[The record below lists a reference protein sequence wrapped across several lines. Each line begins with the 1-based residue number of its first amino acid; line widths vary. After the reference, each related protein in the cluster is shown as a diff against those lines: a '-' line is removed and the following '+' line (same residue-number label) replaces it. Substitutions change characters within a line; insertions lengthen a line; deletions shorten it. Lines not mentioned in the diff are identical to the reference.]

1 MRIAAYAPLKP
12 PDHPVPSGDR
22 RVARLLD
29 GALTLSGHNVEW
41 PSRFRSRDGSG
52 DARRQQRLTRIG
64 GWLAARLVRRWQAAE
79 PGERPQLWLTY
90 HLYYKAPDHLGPA
103 VARALGIPYVV
114 VEASIAMKRAGGPW
128 DAGHRATLAALAAA
142 QAVVSLNPGD
152 APALEGVLRP
162 ETHRTI
168 LPPFLDARPYEDAAR
183 NRDMHRD
190 AWARRLK
197 IDIAKPWLIAVAMQR
212 PGDKMRSHA
221 ILAQALGRIAQHDW
235 QLILVGDGPARAQV
249 DAAFA
254 ALAPRVVRAG
264 QLDEASLPGL
274 LAASDLF
281 VWPAISEA
289 YGMAILEAQASG
301 LPVVAGSSPGVAAIV
316 ADGETG
322 LLAPEGDAA
331 SFADAVATL
340 LGDAERRATYGQ
352 QAAAKILRAHDLRG
366 AAARLDAAI
375 AAGRK

>member
-29 GALTLSGHNVEW
+29 GALTLSGHRVEW
-41 PSRFRSRDGSG
+41 PSRFRSRDGGG
-52 DARRQQRLTRIG
+52 DVRRQARLTRIG
-64 GWLAARLVRRWQAAE
+64 GWLAARLVRRWQAAA
-79 PGERPQLWLTY
+79 PDERPQLWLTY

-114 VEASIAMKRAGGPW
+114 VEASVAMKRAGGPW
-128 DAGHRATLAALAAA
+128 DAGHRATLAALAMAR
-142 QAVVSLNPGD
+142 AVVSLNPGD
-152 APALEGVLRP
+152 APALEDTLRA

-168 LPPFLDARPYEDAAR
+168 LPPFLDARPYGNAAL

-212 PGDKMRSHA
+212 PGDKMRSHE
-221 ILAQALGRIAQHDW
+221 ILAEAMARIARHDW
-235 QLILVGDGPARAQV
+235 QLILVGDGPARAEV

-254 ALAPRVVRAG
+254 ALAPRVTRAG

-301 LPVVAGSSPGVAAIV
+301 LPVVAGASPGVAAIV

-322 LLAPEGDAA
+322 LLAPEGDVAA
-331 SFADAVATL
+331 FADAVATL
-340 LGDAERRATYGQ
+340 LGDADRRTTCGR

-366 AAARLDAAI
+366 AATRLDAAI
-375 AAGRK
+375 AACRR